1 VAVDP
6 ANDHAVAAWLAGG
19 AARGRI
25 EYASAPGASG
35 YRPHP
40 RSAVLPRTPGGTHW
54 LRIMLAA
61 LAAAVCLAAGASLV
75 LRRRRQAVS

>member
-1 VAVDP
+1 
-6 ANDHAVAAWLAGG
+6 
-19 AARGRI
+19 
-25 EYASAPGASG
+25 
-35 YRPHP
+35 
-40 RSAVLPRTPGGTHW
+40 VLPRTHGGTHW

>member
-1 VAVDP
+1 
-6 ANDHAVAAWLAGG
+6 
-19 AARGRI
+19 
-25 EYASAPGASG
+25 
-35 YRPHP
+35 
-40 RSAVLPRTPGGTHW
+40 VLPRTPGGTHW